1 MLFRSPSNVAIC
13 LERGMIA
20 YDEGDF
26 GQAISC
32 YNEAVVAAP
41 DEPYSYLARA
51 YTQEYGM
58 ENRIAAEAD
67 YRKVL
72 SLDGTSAAYGNN
84 LKGIAFAKLHLK
96 KQAEEWER
104 SLLASGSVRNID
116 YFYLACMYAGFD
128 VDKSISYLDK
138 ALQNGYGDYYRIH
151 VDRYS
156 PVSLLPIRHLSQ
168 YSDLLYKYRALFG
181 K

>member
-1 MLFRSPSNVAIC
+1 M
-13 LERGMIA
+13 G
-20 YDEGDF
+20 
-26 GQAISC
+26 
-32 YNEAVVAAP
+32 
-41 DEPYSYLARA
+41 
-51 YTQEYGM
+51 
-58 ENRIAAEAD
+58 
-67 YRKVL
+67 
-72 SLDGTSAAYGNN
+72 
-84 LKGIAFAKLHLK
+84 AFA
-96 KQAEEWER
+96 
-104 SLLASGSVRNID
+104 LASGSVRNID

-151 VDRYS
+151 VDCYS